1 MRIAACQMV
10 SGTNIDENIHT
21 AKSLIDSAAQS
32 GAELVVLPEYFS
44 LMPASDKDW
53 VAAAE
58 TFGDGP
64 VQKAMSQA
72 AKEHCLQPKRRS
84 GRPLRQNSSLPVRT
98 RRRAL

>member
-53 VAAAE
+53 V
-58 TFGDGP
+58 TGGRSFRRWP
-64 VQKAMSQA
+64 R
-72 AKEHCLQPKRRS
+72 AKSDESGCQGSSNLACRRHY
-84 GRPLRQNSSLPVRT
+84 SS
-98 RRRAL
+98 